1 MNKPTRRGIF
11 GSILV
16 LLMVT
21 GSTYQA
27 TAGILWQKND
37 QRAMNQPR
45 TWNNLGYV
53 TNPSGTTASDLL
65 SGNHYIGP
73 DPLSIGNNGTTHY
86 MHSILATDGSGGAND
101 YNDMAGRSAKY
112 PYFGAGV
119 SYGGNDAPVFNETAY
134 YGHYWMGDCAV
145 MRPHAGGANSGGS
158 PIADDFGLYKGAWI
172 PETLEGGGGQTTN
185 SGGDPAIPNGPVA
198 TAVLHDDIATFTS
211 PALAQMDYYEVGDRL
226 QTAGW
231 APKVFNRTVTGAGP
245 VKANVDPLN
254 TAPYW
259 TITNDNYNAAT
270 PPVHPWNQVTA
281 TADVATATPLTPVPA
296 TATTGGVFSQG
307 VPRSVGTDTGP
318 TVGAAS
324 MFQGAALGQR
334 IQVTNATPA
343 SWNGNYKITAYS
355 TLSPNQFTAAAILP
369 TVMPG
374 VAMTSGQVTRI
385 TDNIQSFD
393 VTNAV
398 DNGAT
403 LTFTITAAPS
413 GAVIIGE
420 KVTTTG
426 FLPAAYNGT
435 WRVIAQ
441 GTTPTDFSVN
451 SPRVAGVFTQL
462 GTATINST
470 DYATKE
476 VTVAASTATNFT
488 ITTRTAHQLS
498 IGDSVTLAQMTPTAY
513 NGTWTVA
520 TVPTT
525 TQFTVTS
532 GVNPGAGT
540 DFGYATVPGA
550 KISAATSSTTV
561 KTFTT
566 SVVHGLVVN
575 DAVTV
580 SGMTPAAYNGTYKVA
595 TVPSTTQFTVLDTV
609 AAAPAGATGFGRALG
624 ALSTVT
630 TGNAQRGSDCSRVV
644 YVRSSDNGSTWDGGG
659 VGSQSP
665 AVAITALTATAT
677 VLSVT
682 AAAHGLIAGD
692 TVTIRG
698 ASTNSVPPNTGANAV
713 WKVATTPTVNTLTIN
728 CVSSCA
734 AFGSAPMTTYGTI
747 QKSSSCVA
755 GPTCGSEEAFNIAG
769 GSTNGGIKSVLSEM
783 HTTGGSV
790 QAYGQYVYALFFSTN
805 GGIQDYWSNICPND
819 PRVAYL
825 RVNNQYGDWDHWG
838 APIQVTPLDGQAGFP
853 SLSIDQANGDVYIL
867 SIESATGVSGRG
879 AGDVILYKS
888 TNQGGSFTTTR
899 LGAVYGSSSTY
910 YYPPQ
915 EGIKSLGGER
925 CSNPVRGS
933 LGTTN
938 ENNMGPGNMYSAVAR
953 VAAFNGKVGAA
964 WLQDADQD
972 RLVAKVYN
980 GTSWSAVQTLA
991 AGGAGGLCPGFN
1003 CTIGGPIDCPYDYG
1017 SQQRVANGPNGGVP
1031 ATYKSTT
1038 YQTGATKGQAACGD
1052 QSLTKGFS
1060 VVAGDAGSSNTR
1072 IGFAWVNDSGQ
1083 GMGGGVSVIPRGLY
1097 YRNWN
1102 SATGWGNGIIV
1113 ACMQGKVNGPTGVGQ
1128 VSALNS
1134 KPILGVTNAATVVPI
1149 TAASQVAST
1158 QVVTFTTG
1166 TVHGLAIGDWIHIW
1180 GMVPQAY
1187 NGNSFPVLAVP
1198 DTTHFTVQ
1206 WQKAYY
1212 GGEATN
1218 GIGPGTSFGAVA
1230 KDWNSNFSFN
1240 VTSHGLAAGDVVH
1253 IEGITVAGAAQN
1265 QYNNDW
1271 VVGATVTTNNFS
1283 VTNAYHMFGGVA
1295 NLSGSPT
1302 MTKLPNADPCS
1313 GKAAA
1318 HPTTGYED
1326 FTSPS
1331 LAFYGT
1337 AGVGVVWEACK
1348 GVDGT
1353 AAQIPLPVT
1362 PCDRGEFDPGSEI
1375 LYKESGNSGA
1385 NWGIDWEGVQGNF
1398 TRVAIP
1404 AIMGGNAI
1412 ALPSDQYLWLA
1423 SSTPTLEFDKPGA
1436 TTTGCAAQSSGQ
1448 IGAPELGCVRYVL
1461 FKASTGGLNA
1471 NAAASYPA
1479 FMKTGT
1485 QI

>member
-1 MNKPTRRGIF
+1 
-11 GSILV
+11 
-16 LLMVT
+16 MVT

-86 MHSILATDGSGGAND
+86 MHSILGTDGSGGAND

-145 MRPHAGGANSGGS
+145 MRPHAGGANFGGS
-158 PIADDFGLYKGAWI
+158 AIADDFGLYKGAWI
-172 PETLEGGGGQTTN
+172 PETLEGGGGATTN
-185 SGGDPAIPNGPVA
+185 SGGNPAIPNGPVA
-198 TAVLHDDIATFTS
+198 TAVLHDGIATFTS

-231 APKVFNRTVTGAGP
+231 LPSVFNRTVTGAGP
-245 VKANVDPLN
+245 TPKGTVDPLN

-281 TADVATATPLTPVPA
+281 KADVATATPLTPVPA

-334 IQVTNATPA
+334 IQVTNATP
-343 SWNGNYKITAYS
+343 STWNGNYRITAYS
-355 TLSPNQFTAAAILP
+355 ALSPNQFTAAAIPP

-374 VAMTSGQVTRI
+374 SAMTSGQVTRI
-385 TDNIQSFD
+385 TDNFMS
-393 VTNAV
+393 VA
-398 DNGAT
+398 
-403 LTFTITAAPS
+403 ITAAS
-413 GAVIIGE
+413 STASTMVFTEAVDLIPRIGE
-420 KVTTTG
+420 KITTTG
-426 FLPAAYNGT
+426 FLPPGYNGT
-435 WRVIAQ
+435 WMVHNILAG
-441 GTTPTDFSVN
+441 GTDRIVVSSARNPS
-451 SPRVAGVFTQL
+451 AATQM
-462 GTATINST
+462 GTVTINST
-470 DYATKE
+470 DYAFKR
-476 VTVAASTATNFT
+476 VSAAASNASNFT
-488 ITTRTAHQLS
+488 ITTAGDSNGNNAAHQLAV
-498 IGDSVTLAQMTPTAY
+498 GDSVTLTQMTPTAY

-520 TVPTT
+520 TVPST

-532 GVNPGAGT
+532 GINPGAGM

-609 AAAPAGATGFGRALG
+609 AAAPAAASGFGRALG
-624 ALSTVT
+624 ALSTGT

-644 YVRSSDNGSTWDGGG
+644 YVRSSDDGSTWDGGG
-659 VGSQSP
+659 VGSQSS
-665 AVAITALTATAT
+665 AVAITALTATAS

-682 AAAHGLIAGD
+682 TSGVHGLITGD

-698 ASTNSVPPNTGANAV
+698 ASTNSAPPNTGADAV
-713 WKVATTPTVNTLTIN
+713 WKVASTPTTSTLTIN

-734 AFGSAPMTTYGTI
+734 AFGSTPMTTYGTI

-790 QAYGQYVYALFFSTN
+790 QAYGQYVYVLFFSTN
-805 GGIQDYWSNICPND
+805 GGIVDYWSNICPND

-853 SLSIDQANGDVYIL
+853 SLSVDQANGDVYFL
-867 SIESATGVSGRG
+867 SIESSAAVGGRVSG
-879 AGDVILYKS
+879 DVMLYKS
-888 TNQGGSFTTTR
+888 TNQGGSFTTTN
-899 LGAVYGSSSTY
+899 LGNVFGSTSTY

-915 EGIKSLGGER
+915 EGIKSLGGET
-925 CSNPVRGS
+925 CINSVRGS

-938 ENNMGPGNMYSAVAR
+938 ESNMGQGNMYSAVAR
-953 VAAFNGKVGAA
+953 VAAYNGKVGAA

-1017 SQQRVANGPNGGVP
+1017 SQRRVVNGPNGGVP

-1038 YQTGATKGQAACGD
+1038 YQTGATKGQQACGD
-1052 QSLTKGFS
+1052 QSLTKNFS

-1072 IGFAWVNDSGQ
+1072 VGFAWMNDSGQ
-1083 GMGGGVSVIPRGLY
+1083 GQGGGVSVIPRGLY

-1102 SATGWGNGIIV
+1102 SSSGWGNSIIV
-1113 ACMQGKVNGPTGVGQ
+1113 ACMQGKVNGPNGIGQ

-1134 KPILGVTNAATVVPI
+1134 KPILGVTNAATVYGI

-1166 TVHGLAIGDWIHIW
+1166 TRSPETLAAGDWIHIW
-1180 GMVPQAY
+1180 GMVPKAY
-1187 NGNSFPVLAVP
+1187 NGNAYPVLAVP

-1218 GIGPGTSFGAVA
+1218 GIGPGTSGSVA
-1230 KDWNSNFSFN
+1230 KDWDSNFTFN
-1240 VTSHGLAAGDVVH
+1240 VTGHGYSAGDVVH

-1265 QYNNDW
+1265 EYNNDW
-1271 VVGATVTTNNFS
+1271 VVGPTVSANQFA
-1283 VTNAYHMFGGVA
+1283 VTNAYHQFGGVA
-1295 NLSGSPT
+1295 QLASSPT
-1302 MTKLPNADPCS
+1302 VTKLPAPDPCI

-1318 HPTTGYED
+1318 NATSGYQD

-1348 GVDGT
+1348 GTDGT
-1353 AAQIPLPVT
+1353 AAQIPQPVT

-1404 AIMGGNAI
+1404 AITGGNAI

-1436 TTTGCAAQSSGQ
+1436 STTGCAAQSSGQ

-1461 FKASTGGLNA
+1461 FRASTGGLNA
-1471 NAAASYPA
+1471 NAASSYPA